1 VYITRMDAATDPE
14 QTPHMT
20 IDVWWPRLRAETR
33 QWLMA
38 NNGDAV
44 PAPVMAEIE
53 AASGPA
59 RSDPWWSEQDG
70 SAGRC
75 MPDEATDW
83 IEQAANAETAAD

>member
-1 VYITRMDAATDPE
+1 
-14 QTPHMT
+14 MT
-20 IDVWWPRLRAETR
+20 IELWWPRLRTETR

-53 AASGPA
+53 AAGGPA
-59 RSDPWWSEQDG
+59 PSDPWWSEQEG
-70 SAGRC
+70 SAGRG

-83 IEQAANAETAAD
+83 IEKTANDEDDDDDGTVD